1 MWTQFLQW
9 FSTTLSWLSV
19 RELLLE
25 SKLIGHVIGKI
36 GNISP
41 KSGVQLHFLIF
52 LILFCFIKRI
62 LQVSCPAFTKT
73 RRALLGCVVQPRYS
87 EMNSQ
92 FTIHKS
98 ENRSGAFVWAFHFG
112 RPLRST
118 GQPIRNRQKEEW
130 GINSKWVQQWP
141 RGKVS
146 TLRVRIPCSIPIQ
159 GARQMQ
165 PQEGAQLSVSL
176 CWSPIMDKGKG
187 CVSEGWRYPCRQPI
201 PN

>member
-1 MWTQFLQW
+1 MSLGKLGIFLQKVG
-9 FSTTLSWLSV
+9 FNCI
-19 RELLLE
+19 LLAYF
-25 SKLIGHVIGKI
+25 
-36 GNISP
+36 NIS
-41 KSGVQLHFLIF
+41 
-52 LILFCFIKRI
+52 FCFIKRI
-62 LQVSCPAFTKT
+62 LQESCPAFTKT

-92 FTIHKS
+92 FKS

-146 TLRVRIPCSIPIQ
+146 TLRVRIPCSIPSQ
-159 GARQMQ
+159 GARPMQ

-176 CWSPIMDKGKG
+176 CWSPSMDKGKG
-187 CVSEGWRYPCRQPI
+187 CVSEG
-201 PN
+201 